1 MSNKF
6 DTPVLIVAWNR
17 PAHARRLV
25 DSLRQFRPNR
35 VWVSVDGPRGS
46 SGEPAVQQTRAAILE
61 SLDWP
66 CEIRTQFHD
75 VNLGCR
81 LGVAS
86 AIDWFFGQVAEG
98 IILED
103 DLVLGTDSLPF
114 LQEMLV
120 RYRDDAKIFS
130 ISADNSLAVTPS
142 DGSSYFFLGFPHVWG
157 WATWK
162 RAWDLYEANMDSWID
177 ARLTERESSFFPSPA
192 AQRFWTPLFDRV
204 AFEPRFDSW
213 AWCWAATHFAN
224 GGLSVQPSSN
234 LVSNFG
240 FDSAATH
247 TRSKT
252 TRAAVEPGRIF
263 PLSHPNNVSESEE
276 MAFLT
281 YELLGSIDG
290 VRVRESKLRQLWS
303 SIARMRPIKSLGR
316 YRQN

>member
-1 MSNKF
+1 MPIKF

-17 PAHARRLV
+17 PEHARRLV

-35 VWVSVDGPRGS
+35 VWVSVDGPRDFS
-46 SGEPAVQQTRAAILE
+46 EELAVQQTRAAILE

-75 VNLGCR
+75 LNLGCR

-86 AIDWFFGQVAEG
+86 AIDWFFSQVAEG

-120 RYRDDAKIFS
+120 RYRDDPKILS
-130 ISADNSLAVTPS
+130 ISADNSLAVTPQ

-162 RAWDLYEANMDSWID
+162 RAWNLYEANMDSWID
-177 ARLTERESSFFPSPA
+177 ARLTDRVAAFFRSPE

-224 GGLSVQPSSN
+224 GGLSVQASSN
-234 LVSNFG
+234 LVSNIG

-247 TRSKT
+247 TRSET
-252 TRAAVEPGRIF
+252 TRAAAELERIF

-276 MAFLT
+276 LAFLT
-281 YELLGSIDG
+281 YERLASIDG
-290 VRVRESKLRQLWS
+290 ARDKENHLRKLLT
-303 SIARMRPIKSLGR
+303 SIARTRPIKFLRS
-316 YRQN
+316 YRQK